1 MGLIPK
7 IQISSEPN
15 LFNNKNKTE
24 KKNISFFL
32 IIGFSPNMQVIP
44 TSEFPPE
51 SDFMAATP
59 TACPWIRPTSRSEPP
74 ESSIPVKKL
83 LGILKTADPCVPSN
97 LIADDERSPSTI
109 SLLSIMS
116 CLVTPQCMRRRSI
129 LTKSRLEKMHSEAS
143 LLKFVNTSGEQD
155 LPFKSHRHAA
165 AMVA

>member
-1 MGLIPK
+1 MGASDWAWYRK
-7 IQISSEPN
+7 YRSVRN
-15 LFNNKNKTE
+15 
-24 KKNISFFL
+24 
-32 IIGFSPNMQVIP
+32 P

-59 TACPWIRPTSRSEPP
+59 TACPWIRFSTSRSEPL

-116 CLVTPQCMRRRSI
+116 CLVTPHCMRRRSI

-155 LPFKSHRHAA
+155 LPFKSHRHAHTSE
-165 AMVA
+165 

>member
-1 MGLIPK
+1 VRNPTFLTTRTK
-7 IQISSEPN
+7 Q
-15 LFNNKNKTE
+15 
-24 KKNISFFL
+24 KKKYQLLSHYWYFTKHA
-32 IIGFSPNMQVIP
+32 QVIP

-116 CLVTPQCMRRRSI
+116 CLVTPHCMRRRSI